1 MFLSLLQ
8 YGRGRIQVAEQK
20 KQAEEHA
27 PVAVKN
33 GSLPVGSS
41 DGESTSGMHAIIKSS
56 TVINKDDL
64 VLVPNGNKEM
74 KASLPR
80 NRSYNTLRHEFSLTD
95 CLDYINA
102 GVEAIIEDE
111 VTQRFI
117 AEDLKVR
124 NSIFKN

>member
-74 KASLPR
+74 KAWS
-80 NRSYNTLRHEFSLTD
+80 RSHY
-95 CLDYINA
+95 
-102 GVEAIIEDE
+102 
-111 VTQRFI
+111 
-117 AEDLKVR
+117 
-124 NSIFKN
+124 